1 VNNHPYLLR
10 VFARVRAA
18 CPQAR
23 LRLIGDGALRPRY
36 EREAAELGIAS
47 ATEFVGYR
55 EDVSAFLEDVDVA
68 VLLSWKEGIARGLL
82 EPMAA
87 GIPVVAWRVKGN
99 REVVQSGKSGLLAP
113 PGDLEQTTGH
123 IVRLLEDPA
132 LRDQLG
138 AAAAERVRS
147 QFNEAAIVAR
157 LAEVYAS
164 LLEAA
169 GRALPASWEFSYDQR
184 TVLSA

>member
-1 VNNHPYLLR
+1 
-10 VFARVRAA
+10 
-18 CPQAR
+18 
-23 LRLIGDGALRPRY
+23 
-36 EREAAELGIAS
+36 
-47 ATEFVGYR
+47 
-55 EDVSAFLEDVDVA
+55 VA

-99 REVVQSGKSGLLAP
+99 REVVRSGKSGLLAP
-113 PGDLEQTTGH
+113 PGDLEQTTAH

-132 LRDQLG
+132 LRNRLG
-138 AAAAERVRS
+138 AAAAERVHR

-164 LLEAA
+164 LLGAA
-169 GRALPASWEFSYDQR
+169 GRALPVSWEQSHDQR